1 MKKIRKGNDITVTWS
16 IYDKDTGIAYDL
28 EGRNI
33 TLYAGR
39 SNNMH
44 SVPFAIDGN
53 NVIWHFAGKD
63 QEEIGTY
70 SLILV
75 ENEGSADMRTV
86 DVCNAFLLVSH
97 TCACTPSQ
105 DDENVETETVELASE
120 ITPVEGGVGIG
131 EPTATAESVPYDEE
145 ATVTVESSGSVSARV
160 FSFHFEI
167 PEGKPGQD
175 GQNGKD
181 GEQGHTPIV
190 GVAKYTDGIYYW
202 TVDGTWLK
210 DSLGA
215 MVSAQGY
222 DGADGKDGKDG
233 KDGADGRDGI
243 TPKLK
248 IENDYWYVSYDNGTT
263 WAGVAPAVPSNANID
278 LSSYATKEEV
288 TNGLNG
294 KVDKVEGKQ
303 LSTEDFTTLLK
314 NKLEGLS
321 NYDDSTIATAVES
334 LRSDFDT
341 LVSGDTTTAI
351 KSFNDITAFLS
362 GIEDSENLDS
372 IIAAIEQQIASKQDT
387 IADLDEI
394 RNGAAKG
401 ATALQSY
408 EEQYKGTVKG
418 VKINGSTKNPDADGL
433 VDLGNIVGGGGDNVI
448 VPTKL
453 SELEND
459 NMTFVGRNDLI
470 RDNVDANNITA
481 PGAYLV
487 QTGNGPGSVNFP
499 EPYGIMSV
507 FHACPDLPNRYL
519 CQIFVSQTKLYWR
532 WKLDTWEE
540 WRETLPI
547 LNGIVKSKLIVDGE
561 FVANGL
567 RSQDWNPSDIDTLK
581 FPFGL
586 EVQAIASYLSSI
598 PEYSIDVG
606 SILETL
612 KWDLNAANQMYY
624 STGTN
629 NVFYRSRW
637 GGVWRSWREFAFLDS
652 NGASPSSGTYT
663 INGSIK
669 ANDYLDAYGIS
680 LYETFATKTELGNIN
695 AVLDAINGEVI

>member
-1 MKKIRKGNDITVTWS
+1 MKKIRLGNDVRVTWA
-16 IYDKDTGIAYDL
+16 IYDKESGLPYDL

-39 SNNMH
+39 GNNMH
-44 SVPFAIDGN
+44 PVPFAIDGN

-63 QEEIGTY
+63 QEQIGTY

-131 EPTATAESVPYDEE
+131 EPTATAESVPYYEE

-222 DGADGKDGKDG
+222 DGADGKDGMNGKDG

-243 TPKLK
+243 APKLK
-248 IENDYWYVSYDNGTT
+248 IENDYWYVSYDNGAT

-294 KVDKVEGKQ
+294 KVDKVDGKQ

-362 GIEDSENLDS
+362 GIKDSENLAS
-372 IIAAIEQQIASKQDT
+372 IIASIEQQIAAKQDT

-408 EEQYKGTVKG
+408 EEQYKGTVTS

-433 VDLGNIVGGGGDNVI
+433 VDLGNIEGGAGGSVI
-448 VPTKL
+448 VDEALSDTSTNPVQNKVLTEALNNKVSKDGGIINGGLSVTGKL
-453 SELEND
+453 VAERLNGVLEPLGSKNANTMASGYAWINQSTGGTNIPEGAGTLLSLD
-459 NMTFVGRNDLI
+459 ADVGNTL
-470 RDNVDANNITA
+470 
-481 PGAYLV
+481 
-487 QTGNGPGSVNFP
+487 
-499 EPYGIMSV
+499 
-507 FHACPDLPNRYL
+507 
-519 CQIFVSQTKLYWR
+519 QIFGAFNKATYYIRNKNRESSSWYGWR
-532 WKLDTWEE
+532 RIIT
-540 WRETLPI
+540 ETSDSLSPAS
-547 LNGIVKSKLIVDGE
+547 GI
-561 FVANGL
+561 FT
-567 RSQDWNPSDIDTLK
+567 ID
-581 FPFGL
+581 
-586 EVQAIASYLSSI
+586 
-598 PEYSIDVG
+598 
-606 SILETL
+606 
-612 KWDLNAANQMYY
+612 
-624 STGTN
+624 
-629 NVFYRSRW
+629 
-637 GGVWRSWREFAFLDS
+637 
-652 NGASPSSGTYT
+652 
-663 INGSIK
+663 GSIK

-680 LYETFATKTELGNIN
+680 LYETFATKTELGDIN

>member
-39 SNNMH
+39 GNNMH
-44 SVPFAIDGN
+44 PVPFAIDGN

-222 DGADGKDGKDG
+222 DGADGKDGMNGKDG

-263 WAGVAPAVPSNANID
+263 WSGVAPAVPSNANID

-288 TNGLNG
+288 TNGLYG
-294 KVDKVEGKQ
+294 KVDKVDGKQ

-372 IIAAIEQQIASKQDT
+372 IIAAIEQQIAAKQDT
-387 IADLDEI
+387 IADLDKI

-401 ATALQSY
+401 ATAVQPSSLAKVATSGSYDDLSDKPIIPSAVTEDTVSGWGFTKNTGSYSKPASGIPSTDLDADVQNSLNKAATALQSVPEGY
-408 EEQYKGTVKG
+408 AQVLSFTSLSAATWVEDATYADFGYRCDVACAG
-418 VKINGSTKNPDADGL
+418 VTADDYAE
-433 VDLGNIVGGGGDNVI
+433 VVFDVVEATSGNY
-448 VPTKL
+448 
-453 SELEND
+453 
-459 NMTFVGRNDLI
+459 
-470 RDNVDANNITA
+470 A
-481 PGAYLV
+481 PV
-487 QTGNGPGSVNFP
+487 
-499 EPYGIMSV
+499 
-507 FHACPDLPNRYL
+507 C
-519 CQIFVSQTKLYWR
+519 
-532 WKLDTWEE
+532 
-540 WRETLPI
+540 ET
-547 LNGIVKSKLIVDGE
+547 
-561 FVANGL
+561 
-567 RSQDWNPSDIDTLK
+567 
-581 FPFGL
+581 
-586 EVQAIASYLSSI
+586 
-598 PEYSIDVG
+598 
-606 SILETL
+606 
-612 KWDLNAANQMYY
+612 
-624 STGTN
+624 
-629 NVFYRSRW
+629 
-637 GGVWRSWREFAFLDS
+637 
-652 NGASPSSGTYT
+652 
-663 INGSIK
+663 K
-669 ANDYLDAYGIS
+669 AN
-680 LYETFATKTELGNIN
+680 
-695 AVLDAINGEVI
+695 AVAIWSSENTSITIPTIIVTRL